1 MAKKLT
7 PFQKK
12 DRAYKDKQKA
22 EFNAKTYKGEWY
34 TLNSIFGNDWAV
46 FYCLL
51 GGREAGKSYAAMKH
65 AVVSKLRKPDSFK
78 FYWFRLTDNAVKNL
92 LVNGADKFI
101 DPDIKRNYNVN
112 TFVKGSTVYTYTPV
126 EIEKPDGSI
135 KIIKKNV
142 KEFCDVLSCSTFY
155 NTKGVGY
162 FDNEYKGEY
171 FIILDEM
178 NREQSERNTF
188 DIVYNFVNLLEN
200 VARSTKHNIK
210 VIMIGNTLDEASDI
224 LSAFNFIPD
233 TFGRYKLRNKRC
245 VIDYIMPSEAYKKRR
260 EGTLADLLMPEAST
274 FTNEVEIDR
283 TLLVNK
289 RRAIKPQYIVKFKKT
304 KDTWFT
310 VWNDNIVKPYN
321 GENLQAVPMV
331 RYLDEV
337 YNDELAKAIRDMF
350 DARAFKYTAIST
362 FKRFQKQLRL
372 IKSK

>member
-1 MAKKLT
+1 
-7 PFQKK
+7 
-12 DRAYKDKQKA
+12 
-22 EFNAKTYKGEWY
+22 
-34 TLNSIFGNDWAV
+34 
-46 FYCLL
+46 
-51 GGREAGKSYAAMKH
+51 
-65 AVVSKLRKPDSFK
+65 
-78 FYWFRLTDNAVKNL
+78 
-92 LVNGADKFI
+92 
-101 DPDIKRNYNVN
+101 
-112 TFVKGSTVYTYTPV
+112 
-126 EIEKPDGSI
+126 
-135 KIIKKNV
+135 
-142 KEFCDVLSCSTFY
+142 
-155 NTKGVGY
+155 
-162 FDNEYKGEY
+162 
-171 FIILDEM
+171 M

-245 VIDYIMPSEAYKKRR
+245 VSDYIMPSEAYKKRR

-337 YNDELAKAIRDMF
+337 YNEELAKAIRDMF